1 MTRQPYDQFSKQYLS
16 VLFKAFGKIEIS
28 QEVSSEIRF
37 VDFSFSPA
45 PEQHENFTKLGLLG
59 KMGAKSS
66 LFEPFRNQPSFSQI
80 RSCVLKLF
88 AIYSELERKAR
99 REKYSLA
106 EADLPLLW
114 ILVPSA
120 SDNLLDTFGFELKLE
135 QWDPGVYFTDEGF
148 KTGLVA
154 INRLPNNRE
163 TLWLRILGKG
173 TTQQQAISQLL
184 ELPRT
189 APFRNDVL
197 EEIAR
202 LQILL
207 EKNKKNATNDDL
219 ELIMTFSEAYTQ
231 WREDTLQQG
240 REQERQQARRE
251 RQLLIENLL
260 KVRFGNIDSALAEII
275 SPLLE
280 LPSEESARLLIELS
294 RDELLTR
301 FENNRN

>member
-1 MTRQPYDQFSKQYLS
+1 M
-16 VLFKAFGKIEIS
+16 
-28 QEVSSEIRF
+28 
-37 VDFSFSPA
+37 
-45 PEQHENFTKLGLLG
+45 
-59 KMGAKSS
+59 
-66 LFEPFRNQPSFSQI
+66 
-80 RSCVLKLF
+80 
-88 AIYSELERKAR
+88 
-99 REKYSLA
+99 
-106 EADLPLLW
+106 
-114 ILVPSA
+114 
-120 SDNLLDTFGFELKLE
+120 
-135 QWDPGVYFTDEGF
+135 
-148 KTGLVA
+148 
-154 INRLPNNRE
+154 
-163 TLWLRILGKG
+163 GKG
-173 TTQQQAISQLL
+173 KTQQQAIEQLL

-240 REQERQQARRE
+240 REQERQ
-251 RQLLIENLL
+251 LLIENLL
-260 KVRFGNIDSALAEII
+260 KVRFGNIDSTLAEII

>member
-1 MTRQPYDQFSKQYLS
+1 MLFPSWDARKYFNLSRKILIYFRSEAGKNYIINKAANINSIEMTRQPYDQFSKQYLS

-45 PEQHENFTKLGLLG
+45 PEQHENFAKLGLLG

-99 REKYSLA
+99 LQKYSLA

-135 QWDPGVYFTDEGF
+135 QWAPGVYFTDVGF
-148 KTGLVA
+148 KTGLAV
-154 INRLPNNRE
+154 RLRGPCTST
-163 TLWLRILGKG
+163 TLC
-173 TTQQQAISQLL
+173 
-184 ELPRT
+184 
-189 APFRNDVL
+189 
-197 EEIAR
+197 
-202 LQILL
+202 
-207 EKNKKNATNDDL
+207 
-219 ELIMTFSEAYTQ
+219 
-231 WREDTLQQG
+231 G
-240 REQERQQARRE
+240 RVVEGHR
-251 RQLLIENLL
+251 
-260 KVRFGNIDSALAEII
+260 K
-275 SPLLE
+275 
-280 LPSEESARLLIELS
+280 
-294 RDELLTR
+294 
-301 FENNRN
+301 

>member
-1 MTRQPYDQFSKQYLS
+1 
-16 VLFKAFGKIEIS
+16 
-28 QEVSSEIRF
+28 
-37 VDFSFSPA
+37 
-45 PEQHENFTKLGLLG
+45 
-59 KMGAKSS
+59 
-66 LFEPFRNQPSFSQI
+66 
-80 RSCVLKLF
+80 
-88 AIYSELERKAR
+88 
-99 REKYSLA
+99 
-106 EADLPLLW
+106 
-114 ILVPSA
+114 
-120 SDNLLDTFGFELKLE
+120 
-135 QWDPGVYFTDEGF
+135 
-148 KTGLVA
+148 
-154 INRLPNNRE
+154 
-163 TLWLRILGKG
+163 LGKG
-173 TTQQQAISQLL
+173 KTQQQAIEQLL

-240 REQERQQARRE
+240 REQERQ
-251 RQLLIENLL
+251 LLIENLL
-260 KVRFGNIDSALAEII
+260 KVRFGNIDSTLAEII